1 MTMKIARPAN
11 TRTNKNGVLVNSEA
25 MKINNKEK
33 EMEKTIAKAKEMVLR
48 QIEYKKEDLETDRK
62 QVIRTAERGNA
73 DEIIAWAN
81 NMKRTEEAISELMHE
96 LKVIE
101 YFEKEAE

>member
-1 MTMKIARPAN
+1 MK
-11 TRTNKNGVLVNSEA
+11 E
-25 MKINNKEK
+25 
-33 EMEKTIAKAKEMVLR
+33 TIAKAKEMVLR
-48 QIEYKKEDLETDRK
+48 RIEYTKEDLKDDRK
-62 QVIRTAERGNA
+62 QVIRTAEHGDA

-81 NMKRTEEAISELMHE
+81 NMKQTEEAISELMHE

>member
-1 MTMKIARPAN
+1 M
-11 TRTNKNGVLVNSEA
+11 
-25 MKINNKEK
+25 KEK
-33 EMEKTIAKAKEMVLR
+33 IAKAKEMVLR
-48 QIEYKKEDLETDRK
+48 QIEYKKEDLEADRK

>member
-1 MTMKIARPAN
+1 MK
-11 TRTNKNGVLVNSEA
+11 E
-25 MKINNKEK
+25 
-33 EMEKTIAKAKEMVLR
+33 TIAKAKEMVLR
-48 QIEYKKEDLETDRK
+48 LIEYTKEDLEDDRK
-62 QVIRTAERGNA
+62 QVIRTAERGDA

-81 NMKRTEEAISELMHE
+81 NMKQTEEAISELMHE